1 LGINAKR
8 SIDTR
13 KLTLENGAMNEM
25 LLLKI
30 LMNSIFVT
38 SSSLIRPIMTQKYT
52 EM

>member
-1 LGINAKR
+1 MLKR

-13 KLTLENGAMNEM
+13 KLTLENGAMNEK

-38 SSSLIRPIMTQKYT
+38 QRNVIN
-52 EM
+52 